1 MKVGIIGG
9 GIGGLGAGYEL
20 AKAGHHVAIYEKAP
34 FLGGLASTFEVGGG
48 RLERFYHHLFKSDTT
63 IIALLNELGLDKQLI
78 WEQSK
83 TGWFHDGK
91 VYPFSGP
98 LDLLKFKPLGIIDRI
113 RMGLATLYLQRV
125 KNWEKFE
132 HVTAAEYIR
141 KLAGK
146 RNYEVLWE
154 PMLKGK
160 FSHYYDRIGM
170 PWLWSKFATRT
181 KSRGKNFKE
190 SLGYIKGS
198 WGILID
204 EMENRIKQWGGEVY
218 TDTSVSRIVT
228 EKGRAT
234 GLTIVNESGEETE
247 REFDLIIATMPSFIL
262 PNLVEMPDEYVSKLR
277 GVEYEGAIAVIWVL
291 KKSLSPIYWLN
302 IGDRDMPFLL
312 VLEQTNLVDP
322 KEYGGKHIIY
332 TADYVARDDRR
343 WNMSTDEIVQE
354 YLQGLKR
361 INPDFEESWIETHYL
376 HKEPAAQ
383 PIIEVNYRDRMPT
396 TRTPVGRLWL
406 ASMSQV
412 YPEDRGTNYS
422 LRLGI
427 KVAREAIADINAEK

>member
-1 MKVGIIGG
+1 
-9 GIGGLGAGYEL
+9 
-20 AKAGHHVAIYEKAP
+20 
-34 FLGGLASTFEVGGG
+34 
-48 RLERFYHHLFKSDTT
+48 
-63 IIALLNELGLDKQLI
+63 
-78 WEQSK
+78 
-83 TGWFHDGK
+83 
-91 VYPFSGP
+91 

-312 VLEQTNLVDP
+312 V
-322 KEYGGKHIIY
+322 
-332 TADYVARDDRR
+332 
-343 WNMSTDEIVQE
+343 
-354 YLQGLKR
+354 
-361 INPDFEESWIETHYL
+361 
-376 HKEPAAQ
+376 
-383 PIIEVNYRDRMPT
+383 
-396 TRTPVGRLWL
+396 
-406 ASMSQV
+406 
-412 YPEDRGTNYS
+412 
-422 LRLGI
+422 
-427 KVAREAIADINAEK
+427 